1 MITATEI
8 APAPVLAPFV
18 RCYSF
23 REFDTKGRNLIKPWH
38 ASHEISMPFFFKAK
52 PVSLSNPQTGQNISG
67 GSYGEIAG
75 LGSQYNGEMTFNGC
89 YAFFEIY
96 FKPNG
101 FSKIFGLPAAEFTN
115 YILHAEEVLDFNI
128 KTFFEQLCHAN
139 GLSEMGCLANT
150 FLLKYLRK
158 QKSVDF
164 KDRITAAS
172 NLILR
177 HPGLQNIGQLAYEVN
192 MSARNLERQFTRQV
206 GISPKAFSCIARFN
220 KAFNLKLKN
229 HKLDWTTIAAECGYF
244 DQMHLIKDFKK
255 FAGNNPTT
263 FLKQTPLTEE
273 KYKSRIEG

>member
-1 MITATEI
+1 MIIVTEI
-8 APAPVLAPFV
+8 SPAPVLAPFV

-75 LGSQYNGEMTFNGC
+75 LGSQFNGEMTFNGC

-150 FLLKYLRK
+150 FL
-158 QKSVDF
+158 
-164 KDRITAAS
+164 
-172 NLILR
+172 
-177 HPGLQNIGQLAYEVN
+177 
-192 MSARNLERQFTRQV
+192 
-206 GISPKAFSCIARFN
+206 
-220 KAFNLKLKN
+220 
-229 HKLDWTTIAAECGYF
+229 
-244 DQMHLIKDFKK
+244 
-255 FAGNNPTT
+255 
-263 FLKQTPLTEE
+263 
-273 KYKSRIEG
+273 